1 MTLPKNFAKSCFKT
15 CEKIFPKPF
24 IIAVFYFIVFLF
36 IAPTAAT
43 AKENNQFNSNP
54 KNYNVKL
61 QILNQKN
68 QKITEFNTA
77 IADNS
82 YTQRTGLMFLES
94 LPKNQAM
101 LFLFEE
107 STIIDMWMK
116 NTKIPL
122 DMLFIDKN
130 NIIIDIVENTSPYS
144 LEIISSKKSANK
156 VLEIN
161 AGLSKSLKIKVGYQI
176 TFKS

>member
-1 MTLPKNFAKSCFKT
+1 M
-15 CEKIFPKPF
+15 F
-24 IIAVFYFIVFLF
+24 ITPIA
-36 IAPTAAT
+36 AN
-43 AKENNQFNSNP
+43 AKENYEFNSNP

-68 QKITEFNTA
+68 QQFTEFNTA
-77 IADNS
+77 IADNN
-82 YTQRTGLMFLES
+82 YKQRTGLMFLES
-94 LPKNQAM
+94 LPKKQAM

-107 STIIDMWMK
+107 SHIINMWMK

-130 NIIIDIVENTSPYS
+130 NIIVDIVENTSPYS
-144 LEIISSKKSANK
+144 LEIISAKKSANK

-161 AGLSKSLKIKVGYQI
+161 AGLSESLKIKVGYQI
-176 TFKS
+176 KFKL